1 MTFGLVVIFVVKL
14 KHKSA
19 PLQQI
24 PIMHTP
30 LEDGYASGR
39 CKASEMKNL
48 ILDFP
53 RDTHCMTKFFEL
65 LSSIFWFCLGKQN
78 ITLLKNGL

>member
-24 PIMHTP
+24 PITCTP
-30 LEDGYASGR
+30 LEDGRASGR
-39 CKASEMKNL
+39 CKTSEMKNL
-48 ILDFP
+48 ILTLHSE
-53 RDTHCMTKFFEL
+53 THPTTKL
-65 LSSIFWFCLGKQN
+65 LRHCHQYLG
-78 ITLLKNGL
+78 LSW

>member
-24 PIMHTP
+24 PITCTP
-30 LEDGYASGR
+30 LEDGRASGR
-39 CKASEMKNL
+39 CKTSEMKNL
-48 ILDFP
+48 ILTL
-53 RDTHCMTKFFEL
+53 RSETHPTTKL
-65 LSSIFWFCLGKQN
+65 LRHCHQYLG
-78 ITLLKNGL
+78 LSW

>member
-1 MTFGLVVIFVVKL
+1 MTFGLVVIFVVKF

-24 PIMHTP
+24 PIMCTP
-30 LEDGYASGR
+30 LEDGYASGG

-53 RDTHCMTKFFEL
+53 RDTHCMTKL
-65 LSSIFWFCLGKQN
+65 LSCCHQYFGFVLVNKM
-78 ITLLKNGL
+78 LLY

>member
-1 MTFGLVVIFVVKL
+1 MTCGLVVLFVVKFKL
-14 KHKSA
+14 KLA

-24 PIMHTP
+24 PIVCTP

-53 RDTHCMTKFFEL
+53 RDTHCMTKL
-65 LSSIFWFCLGKQN
+65 LSCCHQYF
-78 ITLLKNGL
+78 GLSW